1 MAEFTTAQMA
11 VLVERL
17 DLVLSDDELG
27 WLTRCFNGYQR
38 QLQSLH
44 SLELDEQ
51 VSAAFQ
57 DPMGLGT

>member
-1 MAEFTTAQMA
+1 M
-11 VLVERL
+11 LVERL

-44 SLELDEQ
+44 GLELDEQ

-57 DPMGLGT
+57 DPTGLGT